1 MEEANKRQTKAN
13 ELQLAI
19 TARNENSENF
29 VEIGQTETISSLNPK
44 FERNVVFV
52 FRLDLEQQIRLILY
66 SVDHKTEVIQR
77 KIGQSNFNLFS
88 ILHGVS
94 ESLQIPLI
102 LDQEIKST
110 QPSFIQCS
118 VSQPGNCG
126 VNSGTVFQFIGH
138 NMDNSGLIPS
148 PYFLL
153 ELVPTNNVEESSPLP
168 ILLYRSEFCNKNANP
183 RWKEFLLPSQ
193 FFPSSADWSLRISCY
208 NYAYNQIE
216 GDQLIGQAFTTFYQL
231 IGMNSVKFLLRTGH
245 KNKDQNPS
253 IELVRVS
260 NEPVPSLIN
269 LIKSGHQFYSTI
281 AIDFTSNNG
290 GPNSSDSLHFIHPHI
305 SNAYTHVLEGVSTT
319 FSRIDKLR
327 RIALLGFGAKL
338 PPSFQFSNL
347 FALNGNLDSPWLRST
362 SDILNCYKNFSLS
375 LLPFAPTQYS
385 QVIHYV
391 IKLAKVAQKAQASI
405 HFSLIILTNGQLRD
419 PSDTIDTIVE
429 ASFLPISIFFVSIGN
444 NSHPT
449 GETNLRRLCSPTI
462 KSTKNIPLQRETATK
477 KKAGE
482 GKPTAKVSLVH
493 AAKEGAQHAKDA
505 VSKLAHGSKNG
516 EVIGDD
522 KLKTEIKTVLDGMI
536 KHPEKIKQGN
546 KAKLVKAV
554 TFKKAH
560 EKKAAALP
568 KTNSGHL
575 KKPAIAHP
583 AVPKNAQ
590 AKPGHINVKQA
601 HGQHNTNQAAAS
613 PISKSGPLKKL
624 AGLKADLHKIPGH
637 LSGKL
642 HTTQHVSGT
651 KSAETPPKH
660 SPINFENLL
669 RNVSSPLARK
679 NVENKLPNSSNPS
692 VPGALPSNMFGG
704 KRKTEMDSEED
715 DWDVGDVDDFEEFS
729 NRPIGNKG
737 KAESDE
743 NGKGASEEDKSDE
756 LDVDDFKE
764 DELNSNLL
772 KTDKDKKLL
781 SEGNG
786 DLDEDLKKP
795 SNEEVRKAT
804 ELLQGAFSGLQK
816 NIESSKVNSALP
828 MNDSL
833 VKQIGN
839 PNLVDPVGA

>member
-1 MEEANKRQTKAN
+1 MTHEATLVLTFAGVNFPIDCLNGCR
-13 ELQLAI
+13 LAI
-19 TARNENSENF
+19 TARNENSENY

-52 FRLDLEQQIRLILY
+52 FRLDLEQQICLIVY

-102 LDQEIKST
+102 LDQEIKSS
-110 QPSFIQCS
+110 QPSFIQCA

-193 FFPSSADWSLRISCY
+193 FFPSSADWSLRISCF

-290 GPNSSDSLHFIHPHI
+290 GPNSPDSLHFIHPHI
-305 SNAYTHVLEGVSTT
+305 SNAYSHVLEGVSTT

-362 SDILNCYKNFSLS
+362 PDILNCYKNFSLS

-429 ASFLPISIFFVSIGN
+429 ASFLPISIFFISIGN

-449 GETNLRRLCSPTI
+449 GEANLRRLCSPTI
-462 KSTKNIPLQRETATK
+462 KSTKNIPLQRETA
-477 KKAGE
+477 
-482 GKPTAKVSLVH
+482 SLISGNH
-493 AAKEGAQHAKDA
+493 PLLTQQLIQTMSRQLILYRLFNSQKE
-505 VSKLAHGSKNG
+505 
-516 EVIGDD
+516 
-522 KLKTEIKTVLDGMI
+522 
-536 KHPEKIKQGN
+536 
-546 KAKLVKAV
+546 
-554 TFKKAH
+554 
-560 EKKAAALP
+560 
-568 KTNSGHL
+568 
-575 KKPAIAHP
+575 
-583 AVPKNAQ
+583 
-590 AKPGHINVKQA
+590 
-601 HGQHNTNQAAAS
+601 
-613 PISKSGPLKKL
+613 
-624 AGLKADLHKIPGH
+624 
-637 LSGKL
+637 
-642 HTTQHVSGT
+642 
-651 KSAETPPKH
+651 
-660 SPINFENLL
+660 
-669 RNVSSPLARK
+669 
-679 NVENKLPNSSNPS
+679 
-692 VPGALPSNMFGG
+692 
-704 KRKTEMDSEED
+704 
-715 DWDVGDVDDFEEFS
+715 
-729 NRPIGNKG
+729 
-737 KAESDE
+737 
-743 NGKGASEEDKSDE
+743 
-756 LDVDDFKE
+756 
-764 DELNSNLL
+764 
-772 KTDKDKKLL
+772 
-781 SEGNG
+781 
-786 DLDEDLKKP
+786 
-795 SNEEVRKAT
+795 
-804 ELLQGAFSGLQK
+804 
-816 NIESSKVNSALP
+816 
-828 MNDSL
+828 
-833 VKQIGN
+833 
-839 PNLVDPVGA
+839 

>member
-1 MEEANKRQTKAN
+1 MTHEATLILTFAGVNFPIDCLNGCR
-13 ELQLAI
+13 LAI

-168 ILLYRSEFCNKNANP
+168 
-183 RWKEFLLPSQ
+183 
-193 FFPSSADWSLRISCY
+193 
-208 NYAYNQIE
+208 

-347 FALNGNLDSPWLRST
+347 FALNSNLDSPWLRST
-362 SDILNCYKNFSLS
+362 PDILNCYKNFSLS

-462 KSTKNIPLQRETATK
+462 KSTKNIPLQRETA
-477 KKAGE
+477 
-482 GKPTAKVSLVH
+482 SLISGNYPVLTQQLIQTMSRQLILYRLFNSQ
-493 AAKEGAQHAKDA
+493 KE
-505 VSKLAHGSKNG
+505 
-516 EVIGDD
+516 
-522 KLKTEIKTVLDGMI
+522 
-536 KHPEKIKQGN
+536 
-546 KAKLVKAV
+546 
-554 TFKKAH
+554 
-560 EKKAAALP
+560 
-568 KTNSGHL
+568 
-575 KKPAIAHP
+575 
-583 AVPKNAQ
+583 
-590 AKPGHINVKQA
+590 
-601 HGQHNTNQAAAS
+601 
-613 PISKSGPLKKL
+613 
-624 AGLKADLHKIPGH
+624 
-637 LSGKL
+637 
-642 HTTQHVSGT
+642 
-651 KSAETPPKH
+651 
-660 SPINFENLL
+660 
-669 RNVSSPLARK
+669 
-679 NVENKLPNSSNPS
+679 
-692 VPGALPSNMFGG
+692 
-704 KRKTEMDSEED
+704 
-715 DWDVGDVDDFEEFS
+715 
-729 NRPIGNKG
+729 
-737 KAESDE
+737 
-743 NGKGASEEDKSDE
+743 
-756 LDVDDFKE
+756 
-764 DELNSNLL
+764 
-772 KTDKDKKLL
+772 
-781 SEGNG
+781 
-786 DLDEDLKKP
+786 
-795 SNEEVRKAT
+795 
-804 ELLQGAFSGLQK
+804 
-816 NIESSKVNSALP
+816 
-828 MNDSL
+828 
-833 VKQIGN
+833 
-839 PNLVDPVGA
+839 

>member
-1 MEEANKRQTKAN
+1 MTHEATLVLNFAGV
-13 ELQLAI
+13 LAI

-29 VEIGQTETISSLNPK
+29 VEIGQSETISSLNPK

-52 FRLDLEQQIRLILY
+52 FRLDLEQQIRLIFVWFSWKVLNFGYYYAMVRAPLY

-94 ESLQIPLI
+94 ESLQIPLL
-102 LDQEIKST
+102 LDQEIKSS
-110 QPSFIQCS
+110 QPSFIQCT

-290 GPNSSDSLHFIHPHI
+290 GPNSPDSLHFIHPHI

-347 FALNGNLDSPWLRST
+347 FALNGSLDSPWLRST
-362 SDILNCYKNFSLS
+362 PDILNCYKNFSLS

-385 QVIHYV
+385 QPKALLTAHMRSSTLFLLAVVLLAVIVQLH
-391 IKLAKVAQKAQASI
+391 AGPQAGQKPA
-405 HFSLIILTNGQLRD
+405 
-419 PSDTIDTIVE
+419 
-429 ASFLPISIFFVSIGN
+429 
-444 NSHPT
+444 
-449 GETNLRRLCSPTI
+449 
-462 KSTKNIPLQRETATK
+462 ATK
-477 KKAGE
+477 KKAIE
-482 GKPTAKVSLVH
+482 GKPTGNKVASKQNKGKPKGQASNKIVH

-505 VSKLAHGSKNG
+505 VSKLAHGNKPNG

-554 TFKKAH
+554 TFEKSHKA
-560 EKKAAALP
+560 AAALP
-568 KTNSGHL
+568 KTNAKHP
-575 KKPAIAHP
+575 KKPAAAHP
-583 AVPKNAQ
+583 TVPKNAQ
-590 AKPGHINVKQA
+590 AKLGHLNVHKANGKNRAASLPKLNSGLLKDQKVQEA
-601 HGQHNTNQAAAS
+601 HGKNRAAS
-613 PISKSGPLKKL
+613 VPNLNSGLLKNLANVHPTVHKNPQAKSGLLNSSL
-624 AGLKADLHKIPGH
+624 A
-637 LSGKL
+637 
-642 HTTQHVSGT
+642 QHVSGP
-651 KSAETPPKH
+651 KSVKTSPEY
-660 SPINFENLL
+660 SPINSENLRGKVEYKL
-669 RNVSSPLARK
+669 PNSLNSSVSSPLA
-679 NVENKLPNSSNPS
+679 SNIS
-692 VPGALPSNMFGG
+692 GG
-704 KRKTEMDSEED
+704 KTEMDSDE
-715 DWDVGDVDDFEEFS
+715 DWDAEDVDDFNEFS
-729 NRPIGNKG
+729 NKTIGNNG
-737 KAESDE
+737 KAKLDEDNEDASDE
-743 NGKGASEEDKSDE
+743 NKSDE
-756 LDVDDFKE
+756 LDDEDFKE
-764 DELNSNLL
+764 NELNSNLM
-772 KTDKDKKLL
+772 KKAEDKDSL
-781 SEGNG
+781 SKGNE
-786 DLDEDLKKP
+786 DLDEELKKKAF
-795 SNEEVRKAT
+795 NEKVREAT
-804 ELLQGAFSGLQK
+804 ELALKVGDEIK
-816 NIESSKVNSALP
+816 EMNVPKVNSAP
-828 MNDSL
+828 QVKNSL
-833 VKQIGN
+833 FDQIGN
-839 PNLVDPVGA
+839 PAPVGLVGA